1 MVTLLRSFKLKKLS
15 LFQVRQFKGMALIDI
30 REMYMGANGIAP
42 GKKGISLNVTEWRKL
57 VKLVKKVDDE
67 ILKIT

>member
-1 MVTLLRSFKLKKLS
+1 MLKIAELQ
-15 LFQVRQFKGMALIDI
+15 LDQVRQFKGRPLIDI
-30 REMYMGANGIAP
+30 REMYMGANGMAP
-42 GKKGISLNVTEWRKL
+42 GKKGISLSVPEWRKL